1 MKCKGKVAPITRVR
15 FVHLMLN
22 CSEGSACYCYV
33 EQRRSAW
40 RSRLVH
46 KAVWWGLLGPT
57 SDTGSRVCCW
67 SISTTTCQGH
77 RHRGGSA
84 GWWADGAHTLLETE
98 KQITPQAR
106 FTPVTE
112 HQKEPWMCYEQR
124 QSCWLES
131 LCWSKPLERD
141 LLQVP
146 TWPLTRWEHGLPLG
160 TAFPWAAERSSL
172 EATFRAVPAKWRQG
186 KSTREGL
193 QGGKQGCSREEDM
206 VWRQMH
212 EDERG
217 LEGQKVQVW
226 CGKWWRAEEGQA
238 EYLCNA

>member
-67 SISTTTCQGH
+67 SISTTT
-77 RHRGGSA
+77 RHLGGSA
-84 GWWADGAHTLLETE
+84 GWWADGAQTLLEIE
-98 KQITPQAR
+98 KQITPLAR
-106 FTPVTE
+106 FTPATE
-112 HQKEPWMCYEQR
+112 HQKEPWMCNKQR

-131 LCWSKPLERD
+131 LCWSKPLEGD

-146 TWPLTRWEHGLPLG
+146 TWPLTCWEHGLPLG
-160 TAFPWAAERSSL
+160 
-172 EATFRAVPAKWRQG
+172 
-186 KSTREGL
+186 
-193 QGGKQGCSREEDM
+193 SREELTKGYLQSSACK
-206 VWRQMH
+206 VETGKTYPGGVAGRKTGLLTWGRY
-212 EDERG
+212 G
-217 LEGQKVQVW
+217 LETNT
-226 CGKWWRAEEGQA
+226 WRWKGAGRTESASLLWEVMKSWGRTGWIS
-238 EYLCNA
+238 L